1 MTPIDATAVWR
12 RNDMPIHE
20 SAANRA
26 AHATVR
32 TAPSQPE
39 SAGNMPENEEFWG
52 EDGFTFGDFVDLIN
66 PLQHLP
72 VVSTIYRALTGDE
85 ISPGARIVGDTLFGG
100 IPGLIGSVINTA
112 VEEFTGKDLGE
123 HAIALFDA
131 DEPDAAPP
139 VMVADNADDIE
150 TAEGPPTATLVAA
163 VDLAKYG
170 PGSGSPAVTAQL
182 FGSMAAA
189 LDKYDALMAANS
201 LYGKSSPYTRSQA
214 PRVLDRSL

>member
-1 MTPIDATAVWR
+1 MTPIAPTAVWR

-20 SAANRA
+20 SAANRS
-26 AHATVR
+26 AHSTAKTAT
-32 TAPSQPE
+32 SQLE
-39 SAGNMPENEEFWG
+39 SAGNPPKNAAFWG

-72 VVSTIYRALTGDE
+72 IVSSIYRAVTGDE

-100 IPGLIGSVINTA
+100 IPGLIGGIVNVAI
-112 VEEFTGKDLGE
+112 EEFTGKDLGE
-123 HAIALFDA
+123 HAIALFDSGGP
-131 DEPDAAPP
+131 EVAPP
-139 VMVADNADDIE
+139 VMVADNSDDIE
-150 TAEGPPTATLVAA
+150 TAEGPAAATLVAA
-163 VDLAKYG
+163 VDLAKYD

-182 FGSMAAA
+182 FASMGAA

-201 LYGKSSPYTRSQA
+201 LYGKPYPDTRSQA